1 MKEESATSCMN
12 WISIRTI
19 KRLLKVPHGIRY
31 VYVVWL
37 LSMTHEV
44 MMKVYKRFVK
54 DSGLQIVL
62 LLLL

>member
-1 MKEESATSCMN
+1 MN